1 MLGSFGT
8 KLQYRLEPNVPLGPL
23 FGPPFE
29 RNSTSIFS
37 FELRN
42 WIKKGPDGHGRTD
55 THDFLEPPLHN
66 KPFGQQDMKPS
77 AIKPHDLAKSGGSG
91 SVFLDILG
99 ELAVEVRFGH
109 FEIVLGY
116 T

>member
-1 MLGSFGT
+1 MILAEKS
-8 KLQYRLEPNVPLGPL
+8 
-23 FGPPFE
+23 
-29 RNSTSIFS
+29 SIFLIR
-37 FELRN
+37 FLTFFWRLKQNGLIEPAEL
-42 WIKKGPDGHGRTD
+42 TS
-55 THDFLEPPLHN
+55 PPLYSMWD
-66 KPFGQQDMKPS
+66 GSSGRLSLQMKPS
-77 AIKPHDLAKSGGSG
+77 AIKPQDLAKSGGSG